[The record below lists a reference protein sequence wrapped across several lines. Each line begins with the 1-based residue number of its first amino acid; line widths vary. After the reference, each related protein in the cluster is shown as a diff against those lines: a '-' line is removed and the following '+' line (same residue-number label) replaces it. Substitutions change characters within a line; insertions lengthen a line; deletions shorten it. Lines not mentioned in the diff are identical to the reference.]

1 MTATGFPLLSLVIMM
16 LPVGAGLIWLAPDPA
31 RARWIALLTAL
42 LDLVLTLLIMLRFD
56 STSGGFQF
64 VEQHAWIPSLNIQY
78 LVGVDGMSVLFLPLT
93 VLLFIAVILAS
104 WTSVRSLPRLYYT
117 LLLILESATLGIF
130 CALDTILFFLFW
142 ELTLVPIFFLI
153 SLWGIGPH
161 RRYAAVKYTLMML
174 TGGVP
179 LLFGFLLLAFN
190 HAGTATGGI
199 THALLFS
206 YPELLASPLPA
217 ELQTAVFFLLLL
229 GFAVKAPVF
238 PLHTWLPT
246 LAMEG
251 PASIAAIMTG
261 LKLGVYGLIRF
272 TVPLAPAA
280 AQEFHWLLAGLGVI
294 GILYGAL
301 LALSQTN
308 LRPMLAFSSLS
319 HVGLV
324 LLGISAFTL
333 QGIQGALFQL
343 LNFTVVAS
351 GIFLLSGFLHH
362 RVGSTDVVSLGGVAQ
377 RMPLLTAGFF
387 LFGLAAMGVP
397 GTSGFPAE
405 FLLIL
410 SALDS
415 HTGAGLAALAGVV
428 LGAAYFLGIFRRA
441 FLGPMHNTAVIEAV
455 DLRRRELAVML
466 VLGALILAGG
476 LFPNSVLELTR
487 ITSEGWVGQLVISR
501 SVTGVP
507 DLSGMPADTVLDSAG
522 GRAGMSHIA
531 HINP

>member
-78 LVGVDGMSVLFLPLT
+78 MVGVDGMSVLFLPLT

-308 LRPMLAFSSLS
+308 LRPMLAFASLS

-415 HTGAGLAALAGVV
+415 HTGAGLAALAGMV
-428 LGAAYFLGIFRRA
+428 LGAAYFLGMFRRV

-455 DLRRRELAVML
+455 DLRRREFAVML

-487 ITSEGWVGQLVISR
+487 ITSEGWVGQLVISP

>member
-1 MTATGFPLLSLVIMM
+1 MSDPGFPLLSLMIMT
-16 LPVGAGLIWLAPDPA
+16 LPIGAGLIWLSPNPA

-42 LDLVLTLLIMLRFD
+42 LDLAFTLLVVFRFD
-56 STSGGFQF
+56 HASGDFQF
-64 VEQHAWIPSLNIQY
+64 VEQHAWVPSLNIEY
-78 LVGVDGMSVLFLPLT
+78 LIGVDGMSVLFLPLT
-93 VLLFIAVILAS
+93 VLLFIGVILAS
-104 WTSVRSLPRLYYT
+104 WTSVRTLPRLYYT

-142 ELTLVPIFFLI
+142 ELTLIPTFFLI

-179 LLFGFLLLAFN
+179 LLFGFLLLAFD
-190 HAGTATGGI
+190 HAGKTPGDMTDK
-199 THALLFS
+199 LMFS

-246 LAMEG
+246 VAMEG
-251 PASIAAIMTG
+251 PASIAALMTG

-280 AQEFHWLLAGLGVI
+280 AQEFHWLLAGLGVV

-301 LALSQTN
+301 MALSQTN
-308 LRPMLAFSSLS
+308 LRRMLAFSSLS

-343 LNFTVVAS
+343 LNFTVVAG

-387 LFGLAAMGVP
+387 LFGLAGMGVP
-397 GTSGFPAE
+397 GTNGFPAE

-428 LGAAYFLGIFRRA
+428 LGAAYFLGMFRRA
-441 FLGPMHNTAVIEAV
+441 FLGPMHNAAVIEAV

-466 VLGALILAGG
+466 VLGVLILAGG
-476 LFPNSVLELTR
+476 LFPDSVLDLTR
-487 ITSEGWVGQLVISR
+487 LTSEGWIDRLAPR
-501 SVTGVP
+501 
-507 DLSGMPADTVLDSAG
+507 
-522 GRAGMSHIA
+522 
-531 HINP
+531 

>member
-1 MTATGFPLLSLVIMM
+1 MSETGFPLLSLTIMT
-16 LPVGAGLIWLAPDPA
+16 LPLGAGLIWLAPNPA

-42 LDLVLTLLIMLRFD
+42 LDLAFTLLITVRFD
-56 STSGGFQF
+56 HTSADFQF
-64 VEQHAWIPSLNIQY
+64 VEQHAWVPSLNINY
-78 LVGVDGMSVLFLPLT
+78 LIGVDGMSVLFLPLT
-93 VLLFIAVILAS
+93 VLLFIGVILAS
-104 WTSVRSLPRLYYT
+104 WTSVRALPRLYYT

-142 ELTLVPIFFLI
+142 ELTLVPTFFLI

-190 HAGTATGGI
+190 HAGTAAVSMTRD
-199 THALLFS
+199 LVFS

-246 LAMEG
+246 VAMEG
-251 PASIAAIMTG
+251 PASIAALMTG

-301 LALSQTN
+301 LAFSQTN
-308 LRPMLAFSSLS
+308 LRRMLAFSSLS

-343 LNFTVVAS
+343 LNFTVLAG

-362 RVGSTDVVSLGGVAQ
+362 RVGSTDIVSLGGVAQ

-387 LFGLAAMGVP
+387 LFGLAGMGVP

-428 LGAAYFLGIFRRA
+428 IGAAYFLGMFRRT
-441 FLGPMHNTAVIEAV
+441 FLGPMYNTAVIEAV
-455 DLRRRELAVML
+455 DLRRRELAVIL
-466 VLGALILAGG
+466 LLGSLILAGG
-476 LFPNSVLELTR
+476 LYPNGVLDLTR
-487 ITSEGWVGQLVISR
+487 ITSEGWVENLLPHQR
-501 SVTGVP
+501 
-507 DLSGMPADTVLDSAG
+507 
-522 GRAGMSHIA
+522 R
-531 HINP
+531 

>member
-1 MTATGFPLLSLVIMM
+1 MPDTGFPLLSLMIIT
-16 LPVGAGLIWLAPDPA
+16 LPIGAALIWLVPNAA
-31 RARWIALLTAL
+31 AARWIALLTAL
-42 LDLVLTLLIMLRFD
+42 LDLAFTLLIVGRFD
-56 STSGGFQF
+56 HTSGGFQF
-64 VEQHAWIPSLNIQY
+64 VEQHAWIPSLNIDY
-78 LVGVDGMSVLFLPLT
+78 LIGVDGMSVLFLPLT
-93 VLLFIAVILAS
+93 VLLFIGVILAS
-104 WTSVRSLPRLYYT
+104 WTSVRTLPRLYYT

-142 ELTLVPIFFLI
+142 ELTLVPTFFLI

-190 HAGTATGGI
+190 HAGTAAGAIPGT
-199 THALLFS
+199 LVFS
-206 YPELLASPLPA
+206 YPELLATPLPA
-217 ELQTAVFFLLLL
+217 GLQTGAFFLLLL

-246 LAMEG
+246 VAMEG
-251 PASIAAIMTG
+251 PAAIAAIMTG
-261 LKLGVYGLIRF
+261 MKLGVYGLIRF

-280 AQEFHWLLAGLGVI
+280 AQEFHWLLAGLGVV
-294 GILYGAL
+294 GVLYGAL
-301 LALSQTN
+301 MALSQTN
-308 LRPMLAFSSLS
+308 LRRMLAFSSLS

-333 QGIQGALFQL
+333 QGIQGAIFQL
-343 LNFTVVAS
+343 LNFTVVAG

-362 RVGSTDVVSLGGVAQ
+362 RVGSTGIVSLGGVVQ

-387 LFGLAAMGVP
+387 LFGLAGMGVP
-397 GTSGFPAE
+397 GTNGFPAE

-410 SALDS
+410 SALDT

-428 LGAAYFLGIFRRA
+428 LGAAYFLGMFRRA

-466 VLGALILAGG
+466 VLGALILVGG
-476 LFPNSVLELTR
+476 LYPNGVLDLTR
-487 ITSEGWVGQLVISR
+487 PASERWVENLLLQQPG
-501 SVTGVP
+501 SVTGIP
-507 DLSGMPADTVLDSAG
+507 D
-522 GRAGMSHIA
+522 
-531 HINP
+531 

>member
-1 MTATGFPLLSLVIMM
+1 MPDTGLPLLSLMIMT
-16 LPVGAGLIWLAPDPA
+16 LPVGAALVWLVPNPA
-31 RARWIALLTAL
+31 AARWIALLTAL
-42 LDLVLTLLIMLRFD
+42 FDLAFTLLIVGRFD
-56 STSGGFQF
+56 HTSGDLQF
-64 VEQHAWIPSLNIQY
+64 VEQHAWVPSLNIEY
-78 LVGVDGMSVLFLPLT
+78 LLGVDGMSVLFLPLT
-93 VLLFIAVILAS
+93 VLLFICVILAS

-130 CALDTILFFLFW
+130 CALDTMLFFLFW
-142 ELTLVPIFFLI
+142 ELTLVPTFFLI

-190 HAGTATGGI
+190 HAATATGGI
-199 THALLFS
+199 TGALVFS
-206 YPELLASPLPA
+206 YPELLASPLPS
-217 ELQTAVFFLLLL
+217 ELQTGSFFLLLL

-246 LAMEG
+246 VAMEG
-251 PASIAAIMTG
+251 PAGIAAIMTG
-261 LKLGVYGLIRF
+261 LKLGIYGLIRF

-280 AQEFHWLLAGLGVI
+280 AQEFHWLLAGLGVV

-301 LALSQTN
+301 MALSQTN
-308 LRPMLAFSSLS
+308 LRRMLAFSSIS

-324 LLGISAFTL
+324 LLGIAAFTV

-343 LNFTVVAS
+343 LNFAIVAG

-362 RVGSTDVVSLGGVAQ
+362 RAGSTDVVSLGGVAQ

-387 LFGLAAMGVP
+387 LFGLASMGVP
-397 GTSGFPAE
+397 GTNGFPAE

-410 SALDS
+410 SALDT

-428 LGAAYFLGIFRRA
+428 LGAAYFLGMFRRA

-466 VLGALILAGG
+466 ILGSLILAGG
-476 LFPNSVLELTR
+476 LYPNGVLDLTR
-487 ITSEGWVGQLVISR
+487 PTSEGWVENLLPHQPR
-501 SVTGVP
+501 SVTGIP
-507 DLSGMPADTVLDSAG
+507 D
-522 GRAGMSHIA
+522 
-531 HINP
+531 

>member
-1 MTATGFPLLSLVIMM
+1 MAGMTPLMAEAGFPLLSLMIMT
-16 LPVGAGLIWLAPDPA
+16 LPFGAGLIWLVPDPG

-42 LDLVLTLLIMLRFD
+42 LDLAFTLLAVVRFD
-56 STSGGFQF
+56 HTAGGFQF
-64 VEQHAWIPSLNIQY
+64 VEQHAWMPSLNIEY
-78 LVGVDGMSVLFLPLT
+78 LVGVDGMTVLFLPLT
-93 VLLFIAVILAS
+93 VLLFIGVILAS
-104 WTSVRSLPRLYYT
+104 WTSVRTLPRLYYT

-142 ELTLVPIFFLI
+142 ELTLVPTFFLI
-153 SLWGIGPH
+153 SLWGIGPQ

-179 LLFGFLLLAFN
+179 LLFGFLLLAFQ
-190 HAGTATGGI
+190 HAGTATGDM
-199 THALLFS
+199 TAKLTFS
-206 YPELLASPLPA
+206 YPELLVSPLPV
-217 ELQTAVFFLLLL
+217 ELQTTVFFLLLL

-246 LAMEG
+246 VAMEG

-280 AQEFHWLLAGLGVI
+280 AREYHWLLAGLGVV

-301 LALSQTN
+301 MALSQTN
-308 LRPMLAFSSLS
+308 LRRMLAFSSLS

-343 LNFTVVAS
+343 LNFTLVS
-351 GIFLLSGFLHH
+351 GGIFLLSGFLHH
-362 RVGSTDVVSLGGVAQ
+362 RVGSTDIISLGGVAL
-377 RMPLLTAGFF
+377 RMPLLATGFF
-387 LFGLAAMGVP
+387 LFGLAGMGVP

-410 SALDS
+410 SALDI
-415 HTGAGLAALAGVV
+415 HTGAGLAALAGMV
-428 LGAAYFLGIFRRA
+428 LGAAYFLGIFRCA
-441 FLGPMHNTAVIEAV
+441 FLGPVHNTAVAEAV
-455 DLRRRELAVML
+455 DLRRRERMVVL
-466 VLGALILAGG
+466 VAGLLILAAG
-476 LFPNSVLELTR
+476 LFPDAVLDLTR
-487 ITSEGWVGQLVISR
+487 VTSEGWIDRLLPNQ
-501 SVTGVP
+501 P
-507 DLSGMPADTVLDSAG
+507 
-522 GRAGMSHIA
+522 
-531 HINP
+531 